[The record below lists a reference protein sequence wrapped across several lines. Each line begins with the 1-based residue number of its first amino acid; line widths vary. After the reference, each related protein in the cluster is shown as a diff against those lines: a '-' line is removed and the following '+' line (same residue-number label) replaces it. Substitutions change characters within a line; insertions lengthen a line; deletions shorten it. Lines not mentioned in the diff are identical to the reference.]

1 VNKVGRELKNANI
14 THISYVDKGA
24 NQKKFFLTKSADAP
38 VFQKDVKI
46 ITKAEDEQKLVYG
59 VVYEPDVEDAHGD
72 SMTTGE
78 IEKAA
83 HKFLKDFRNIDTQH
97 DFESGAGELVESYI
111 APVDMDIDG
120 EIITK
125 GSWVIV
131 TKATDDI
138 WESIKKGE
146 FTGYSMAGTAETIEK
161 QETKPVT
168 KSDEEVKG
176 FFNAM
181 KAFFSG
187 EKIQKGA
194 VRDKYEAN
202 KQSRD
207 FWAARE
213 SFDSVIRSYNWQTDN
228 YVFEADQ
235 EKAREAI
242 QEFSDILQEILLSDN
257 IAKALGKPPEE
268 IQKAGKKISTAR
280 MDKINAAIEAL
291 QEIKTEVEGDE
302 VDVKK
307 EELMDLV
314 KEAMAPVTEKLE
326 TLEKGLKGT
335 EEKVEKSE
343 EKTEAVSDDLK
354 KELADVIKAALAPVE
369 QRLEAVEKSRGI
381 SKTQEP
387 IEKNEG
393 SGSVWDGLL

>member
-1 VNKVGRELKNANI
+1 MGRELKNANI

-24 NQKKFFLTKSADAP
+24 NQKKFFLTKSASAP

-46 ITKAEDEQKLVYG
+46 ITKADDEQQLVYG
-59 VVYEPDVEDAHGD
+59 VVYEPEVEDAHGD
-72 SMTTGE
+72 SMTSDE

-97 DFESGAGELVESYI
+97 DFDAGAGELVESYI

-131 TKATDDI
+131 TKATEEI

-181 KAFFSG
+181 KSFFAG
-187 EKIQKGA
+187 EKVQKGA
-194 VRDKYEAN
+194 VRDKYESN

-213 SFDSVIRSYNWQTDN
+213 SFDSVIRSYNWQTDT

-242 QEFSDILQEILLSDN
+242 QEFSDILNEILLSDN

-335 EEKVEKSE
+335 EEKVEKTE

-369 QRLEAVEKSRGI
+369 QRLEAVEKSRGV
-381 SKTQEP
+381 SKSQEP
-387 IEKNEG
+387 IEKNEE